1 MKKFLKLPLYAAMT
15 ALFSMGMIACDD
27 DENNNGGTT
36 PDELSPREAALK
48 EIVNDYTKNTVIPT
62 YEALADASV
71 ELHTACLEM
80 YNAGVGNVTTD
91 QVKTAGEAWKKA
103 REYWERSEAWLYGPA
118 GDYNVDPHIDSWP
131 LDQNALDAL
140 LANESEMAKM
150 DVNGVYISSQ
160 DYGLLGFHALEYML
174 FAIEGSGM
182 NQTSVPHSTDY
193 TAQELSYIAGVAGDL
208 RNHCI
213 FLEAAW
219 VGEDNISS
227 AKKQVLA
234 DVRNETQFAANNV
247 SIQRVLEDLANGLC
261 YADEM
266 NNPQEGGGNDFVN
279 YLQAIQSLAG
289 EDGIQ
294 NIANEVG
301 NIKIGNPTGM
311 GAGDEYEYDPD
322 YIESP
327 YSLNSINDFLGNI
340 ISIENAYKGI
350 QTSKSY
356 NNGIT
361 YAQPVEHSLSKYVAS
376 LDADLD
382 TRVCN
387 AIDNAYDAI
396 NQMQEPFVITCAQGG
411 PYTDINRNAITACRE
426 LNGIFD
432 EVLAL
437 IREQR

>member
-1 MKKFLKLPLYAAMT
+1 
-15 ALFSMGMIACDD
+15 
-27 DENNNGGTT
+27 
-36 PDELSPREAALK
+36 
-48 EIVNDYTKNTVIPT
+48 
-62 YEALADASV
+62 
-71 ELHTACLEM
+71 
-80 YNAGVGNVTTD
+80 
-91 QVKTAGEAWKKA
+91 
-103 REYWERSEAWLYGPA
+103 
-118 GDYNVDPHIDSWP
+118 
-131 LDQNALDAL
+131 
-140 LANESEMAKM
+140 
-150 DVNGVYISSQ
+150 
-160 DYGLLGFHALEYML
+160 ML

-227 AKKQVLA
+227 TKKQVLA
-234 DVRNETQFAANNV
+234 DVRNETQFAAKNV
-247 SIQRVLEDLANGLC
+247 SIQRVLEDLSNGLC

-279 YLQAIQSLAG
+279 YLQAVQSLAG

-361 YAQPVEHSLSKYVAS
+361 YAQPVKH
-376 LDADLD
+376 
-382 TRVCN
+382 
-387 AIDNAYDAI
+387 
-396 NQMQEPFVITCAQGG
+396 
-411 PYTDINRNAITACRE
+411 
-426 LNGIFD
+426 
-432 EVLAL
+432 
-437 IREQR
+437 